1 VFVFGAQ
8 LSKEEL
14 PVGRRRSFDEEKAL
28 EAAAECFWSHGF
40 EATSV
45 RDLTGS
51 MGIAGPSLYNAFGG
65 KRGLFT
71 AALDHYCS
79 RSMRERIARLE
90 ASAKGAAA
98 IEAFFTDVIEKSLL
112 DEQRKGCFLVNAAL
126 EVAPHDTRLAEAV
139 ASYVCEIRSFFR
151 RHIEKAQ
158 ECGEASPAVNPDLFA
173 SHLLS
178 VLMGIRVLARCCPDR
193 SFLEA
198 AAGQA
203 LERLRISLPSA

>member
-1 VFVFGAQ
+1 M
-8 LSKEEL
+8 
-14 PVGRRRSFDEEKAL
+14 GRRRSFDEEKAL
-28 EAAAECFWSHGF
+28 EAAAECFWSRGF

-51 MGIAGPSLYNAFGG
+51 MGIAGPSLYNAFGD

-79 RSMRERIARLE
+79 RSMRERISRLE
-90 ASAKGAAA
+90 ACAEGTAA
-98 IEAFFTDVIEKSLL
+98 INAFFADVIEKSLH
-112 DEQRKGCFLVNAAL
+112 DEERKGCFLVNAAL
-126 EVAPHDTRLAEAV
+126 EVAPHDAQLAEAI
-139 ASYVCEIRSFFR
+139 SGYIDEIRNFFK

-158 ECGEASPAVNPDLFA
+158 ECGEASPAIDPGLFA

-198 AAGQA
+198 AAGPA
-203 LERLRISLPSA
+203 LERLQISSA

>member
-1 VFVFGAQ
+1 MSRAQ
-8 LSKEEL
+8 LSKEAP

-28 EAAAECFWSHGF
+28 EAAAGCFWSRGF

-65 KRGLFT
+65 KRGLFS

-90 ASAKGAAA
+90 ARVKGAAA
-98 IEAFFTDVIEKSLL
+98 VHAFFRDVIEKSLL
-112 DEQRKGCFLVNAAL
+112 DEERKGCFLVNAAL
-126 EVAPHDTRLAEAV
+126 EMAPHDARLAEAISGYV
-139 ASYVCEIRSFFR
+139 AEIKSFFR
-151 RHIEKAQ
+151 RHIETAQ
-158 ECGEASPAVNPDLFA
+158 VCGEASPALDPELFA

-198 AAGQA
+198 AAGPA
-203 LERLRISLPSA
+203 LERLRISSA

>member
-1 VFVFGAQ
+1 
-8 LSKEEL
+8 
-14 PVGRRRSFDEEKAL
+14 VGRRRSFDEEKAL
-28 EAAAECFWSHGF
+28 EAAAECFWSRGF

-90 ASAKGAAA
+90 AGTKGAAA
-98 IEAFFTDVIEKSLL
+98 IEAFFRDVIERSLL
-112 DEQRKGCFLVNAAL
+112 DDERKGCFLVNAAL
-126 EVAPHDTRLAEAV
+126 EVAPHDAPLAEAI
-139 ASYVCEIRSFFR
+139 SGYVGEIRSFFQR
-151 RHIEKAQ
+151 QIEMAQ
-158 ECGEASPAVNPDLFA
+158 VCGETSPALDPELFA

-198 AAGQA
+198 AADVA
-203 LERLRISLPSA
+203 LERLRISSP